1 MRDRRRKYRA
11 DTAALRSESHLC
23 VAPTLMRWQRYVEYL
38 EASQGKV
45 LINNCEKK
53 KHQAN
58 FGSDLLRSNDCVK
71 RKWPLVS
78 RSTAT
83 QKDTSN

>member
-23 VAPTLMRWQRYVEYL
+23 VAPTLMLLQRYEEYL
-38 EASQGKV
+38 EVSQGKV
-45 LINNCEKK
+45 LINICKNQ

-58 FGSDLLRSNDCVK
+58 VGSDLLRSNDCVK
-71 RKWPLVS
+71 KKWPLVS
-78 RSTAT
+78 RSAAT

>member
-11 DTAALRSESHLC
+11 STAALRSESHLC
-23 VAPTLMRWQRYVEYL
+23 VAPTLMQGQNYEEYMEL
-38 EASQGKV
+38 SQGKV

-53 KHQAN
+53 KHQAIV
-58 FGSDLLRSNDCVK
+58 GSDLLRSNECVK
-71 RKWPLVS
+71 KKWPLVS
-78 RSTAT
+78 RPAST